1 MDRGRRDGPGPSERR
16 AHVGGAPRHTGGPA
30 LRILVVED
38 NPHIAAVVGETLEE
52 AGYSV
57 TVAYDGEEGFLDAR
71 LNDYDLVILDL
82 MLPTTDGLEVT
93 RRLRAEGKAMPILM
107 LTARDREQDTI
118 VGLEAGADD
127 YLTKPFQLGE
137 LLARVRALLRRE
149 GATRAR
155 VLRVGDLELDTVT
168 REVRRAGRVVDLS
181 AREYTLL
188 HYLVHHVGQTL
199 TRDQLERT
207 VWGDSAVGSNVVEV
221 YIGYLRHKLDA
232 PFGTP
237 LIHTVRGVGYTLRA
251 PESP

>member
-16 AHVGGAPRHTGGPA
+16 AHVGGGPCHTGGPA

-118 VGLEAGADD
+118 VGLDARRRRLPDQAFPARRAAG
-127 YLTKPFQLGE
+127 PCP
-137 LLARVRALLRRE
+137 RAATTRGRD
-149 GATRAR
+149 ACTRA
-155 VLRVGDLELDTVT
+155 
-168 REVRRAGRVVDLS
+168 ACGR
-181 AREYTLL
+181 
-188 HYLVHHVGQTL
+188 
-199 TRDQLERT
+199 
-207 VWGDSAVGSNVVEV
+207 
-221 YIGYLRHKLDA
+221 
-232 PFGTP
+232 P
-237 LIHTVRGVGYTLRA
+237 
-251 PESP
+251 